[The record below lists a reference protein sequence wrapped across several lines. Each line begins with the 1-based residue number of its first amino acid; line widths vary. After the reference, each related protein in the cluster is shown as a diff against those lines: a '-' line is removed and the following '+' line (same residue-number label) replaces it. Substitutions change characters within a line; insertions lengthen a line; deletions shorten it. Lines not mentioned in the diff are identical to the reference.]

1 MASNVLL
8 IGGTGQIS
16 LPCVIDAVE
25 AGHKVTVFNRGQ
37 TGEALPAG
45 VEVIIGEMGDSSYA
59 DLAGRRFDTVAQ
71 FIAFKPEE
79 IARDIDIFTG
89 HCGQY
94 IFISSAS
101 VYEKPARHYVITEET
116 PAINPYWAY
125 SRAKIDG
132 ENRLHGSS
140 GLDWTIVRPSH
151 TVRTGLPV
159 MIGDAAVMARRMLEG
174 RPTIVAGDGK
184 TPWTLTRSEDF
195 AVPFVRLFGNERAYR
210 DTFHI
215 TSDRAFVWDDIQNA
229 IASMLGAEANIVHVP
244 TDTLIRFVPEWEGP
258 LLGDK
263 SWTALF
269 DNSKIKSVV
278 GDFRCSENLDE
289 ILAEPIRHMKRRLS
303 GNRPPEGDFD
313 RLVDRVC
320 QAQSNLG

>member
-1 MASNVLL
+1 MALNVLF

-16 LPCVIDAVE
+16 LPCVAEAVA
-25 AGHKVTVFNRGQ
+25 AGHRVTVFNRGM
-37 TGEALPAG
+37 TREALPQG
-45 VEVIIGEMGDSSYA
+45 VEIIAGEMGGATYS
-59 DLAGRRFDTVAQ
+59 DLATRNFDVVSQ

-79 IARDIDIFTG
+79 IERDIGIFTG

-94 IFISSAS
+94 AFISSAS
-101 VYEKPARHYVITEET
+101 VYEKPARHYVITEGV

-132 ENRLHGSS
+132 ENRLQAST

-159 MIGDAAVMARRMLEG
+159 MIGDAAVMARRMIEG

-195 AVPFVRLFGNERAYR
+195 AVPFVRLFGNEGALR
-210 DTFHI
+210 DIFHI
-215 TSDRAFVWDDIQNA
+215 TGDRAFIWDEIQTA
-229 IASMLGAEANIVHVP
+229 IAAQLGVEARIVHVP
-244 TDTLIRFVPEWEGP
+244 SDTLIRYVPEWEGP

-263 SWTALF
+263 TWSAIF
-269 DNSKIKSVV
+269 DNSKTKSIV
-278 GDFRCSENLDE
+278 GDFHCSDSLAE
-289 ILAEPIRHMKRRLS
+289 ILAEPIRHMKRQLAD
-303 GNRPPEGDFD
+303 NWPPEGEFD
-313 RLVDRVC
+313 GLVDRIC
-320 QAQSNLG
+320 AAQTALG